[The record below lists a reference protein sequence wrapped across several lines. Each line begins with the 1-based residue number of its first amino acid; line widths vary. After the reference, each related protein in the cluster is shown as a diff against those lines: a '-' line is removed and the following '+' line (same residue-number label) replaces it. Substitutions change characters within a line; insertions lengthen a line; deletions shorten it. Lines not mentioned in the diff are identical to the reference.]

1 MPTVKELIDIYADA
15 TGEPRTRVNQLARR
29 LIDDGLMPKSS
40 GSDIKQVD
48 AASALN
54 LLFAIAFAD
63 RVANAPEIARQIAGL
78 RRVPDH
84 DERAMAT
91 LPKTFAIPPD
101 GNLGE
106 VAIALLE
113 PKVEADC
120 QIELIRNQE
129 KIYFAKIKI
138 RIDPKKIKKKSA
150 ILKKVPE
157 VEGYITLAVVELVF
171 SNGDLNGDL
180 DETYNRVYRIGF
192 NGFYALRTILPLSE
206 PPMSEPVSGGG
217 DG

>member
-1 MPTVKELIDIYADA
+1 MPTVKELIDIYAHA
-15 TGEPRTRVNQLARR
+15 TGESRTRVNQLARR

-78 RRVPDH
+78 RLAPDH
-84 DERAMAT
+84 DEKAMAM
-91 LPKTFAIPPD
+91 LAKNFAIPPD

-106 VAIALLE
+106 VAIALLG

-120 QIELIRNQE
+120 QIELIRSQD
-129 KIYFAKIKI
+129 KIFFAKITI
-138 RIDPKKIKKKSA
+138 RIDPKKIKKKNA
-150 ILKKVPE
+150 ILKKVPKLDGFK
-157 VEGYITLAVVELVF
+157 VFAVVDLVF
-171 SNGDLNGDL
+171 SNGDLN
-180 DETYNRVYRIGF
+180 EAYNRVYRIGF
-192 NGFYALRTILPLSE
+192 DGFYALRTILPLSE